1 MAYNGSIFMNM
12 LNRNVYSPDGPSS
25 VHADISKFVFISL
38 NIFKLVILD
47 VCYFQCLKLLWV
59 FCCLLF
65 MLLLTHDA
73 LFT

>member
-25 VHADISKFVFISL
+25 VHAAISKLVFISL

-47 VCYFQCLKLLWV
+47 VCYFQCLELLWV
-59 FCCLLF
+59 FGCLLF